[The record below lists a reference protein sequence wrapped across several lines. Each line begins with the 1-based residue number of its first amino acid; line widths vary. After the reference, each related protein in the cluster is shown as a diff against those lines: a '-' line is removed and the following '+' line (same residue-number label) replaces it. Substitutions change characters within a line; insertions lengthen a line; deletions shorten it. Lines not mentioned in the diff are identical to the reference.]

1 MDVYDAIPTII
12 TVFVAVIAKISILIF
27 ILDLISYTANIGGL
41 NTNISSEV
49 VSDIAKDQ
57 IIKEGNDK
65 QILIFGWI
73 IALLLSSLFSLMIG
87 TVLGLT
93 QFRIKRLLA

>member
-1 MDVYDAIPTII
+1 M
-12 TVFVAVIAKISILIF
+12 
-27 ILDLISYTANIGGL
+27 DLISYTANIGGL
-41 NTNISSEV
+41 NTNISSGV

-57 IIKEGNDK
+57 IMKEGNDK

-93 QFRIKRLLA
+93 QFRIKRLLALNISCEL

>member
-1 MDVYDAIPTII
+1 M
-12 TVFVAVIAKISILIF
+12 
-27 ILDLISYTANIGGL
+27 
-41 NTNISSEV
+41 
-49 VSDIAKDQ
+49 
-57 IIKEGNDK
+57 KEGNDK